1 MTVEAVDEKDHEKCL
16 LFEWKSLFS
25 QTHHHQVPEE
35 RGKLVG
41 TWLETLPD
49 KHITSAPPTFL
60 YVPKDNCSTNT
71 RKWCDPLIGPKDY
84 TPKNLGSILQFLLTY
99 FCTFCKNCY
108 DTDDTLKQHLS
119 LHKMTQQ
126 MLKCIVDRHN
136 SRRTR
141 HISIIHAVVV
151 EVNCIVSWLTTSQQC
166 NQSQTVQLQ
175 LKTSVF
181 LSTMTTKTKIF
192 VDKK

>member
-1 MTVEAVDEKDHEKCL
+1 MRKTTRSVC
-16 LFEWKSLFS
+16 SLNESPSSLRLIIISCRKNAGNFS
-25 QTHHHQVPEE
+25 GLDLKHYQTN
-35 RGKLVG
+35 
-41 TWLETLPD
+41 
-49 KHITSAPPTFL
+49 TSAPPAFL

-71 RKWCDPLIGPKDY
+71 SKWCDPLIGPKDY